1 MKQPTKKMTRREALQ
16 LAVSYKQDLE
26 NKITENHALR
36 LNLQFSEEWLSQEL
50 GQEKL
55 AEFKQYLSHRMMET
69 VAAGS
74 VGKSIGHEIA
84 TTAAEGAD
92 MAGSG
97 IDPNMFATDE
107 ADDSDCTKQGEL
119 NH

>member
-36 LNLQFSEEWLSQEL
+36 LNLQFSEEFLRNEL

-55 AEFKQYLSHRMMET
+55 DGFKQYLSQRMLET
-69 VAAGS
+69 VASGSVAGS
-74 VGKSIGHEIA
+74 IGTELA
-84 TTAAEGAD
+84 ETAANGAD
-92 MAGSG
+92 MSGSG
-97 IDPNMFATDE
+97 IDADMFAS
-107 ADDSDCTKQGEL
+107 DDSDCDAQGQMK
-119 NH
+119 H